1 MVDDDTT
8 QRRLGHLGPFDA
20 FHRTLGSTMVA
31 CDQLGEALRS
41 RDVAGAERAASDA
54 VESWLAM
61 RRALRRLELDAVD
74 RGPRLQAA
82 RSATRAYRRA
92 LGDLLDRAQAQL
104 DALSLHLILVQ
115 LRLSMAIANDECGAL
130 ANDSREYEPPGKI

>member
-8 QRRLGHLGPFDA
+8 QRRLGRLGPFDA
-20 FHRTLGSTMVA
+20 FHRILGSTMVA
-31 CDQLGEALRS
+31 CDQLGGAIRS
-41 RDVAGAERAASDA
+41 QDIAGAERAATDA

-61 RRALRRLELDAVD
+61 RRALRQLELDAVV
-74 RGPRLQAA
+74 RSTRLQAA

-104 DALSLHLILVQ
+104 DALSLHQILVQ
-115 LRLSMAIANDECGAL
+115 LRFSMAIANDECGGR
-130 ANDSREYEPPGKI
+130 ANDGRDGDPPGEI

>member
-8 QRRLGHLGPFDA
+8 QRRLARLGPFDA

-31 CDQLGEALRS
+31 CDQLGGAIRGRE
-41 RDVAGAERAASDA
+41 VAGAERAATDA

-61 RRALRRLELDAVD
+61 RRALRKLELDVVD
-74 RGPRLQAA
+74 RGPRLQTA

-104 DALSLHLILVQ
+104 AAPSLHQLLVQ
-115 LRLSMAIANDECGAL
+115 LRLSLAIANDECGGH
-130 ANDSREYEPPGKI
+130 ANDRPDEPSGDV